1 LHIHRNCNDDN
12 WNYFQHSAV
21 RDRCSNKSRFQCK
34 YLIGLKVIQDSISL
48 IFLNSNFEIYRINTS
63 DHPDLESYRSNF
75 RNPVLSASRMRD
87 NVERWLIHESLPFD
101 QVKNEENT
109 FQILV
114 KHAGKYG
121 IPADIFE
128 PKAQLGILVI
138 GAKIDMKNNQ
148 IIRYRGFN
156 DEEKNKFANKVSD
169 FCNSIEAISKII
181 TEDGKQKVAVYVVL
195 DDKENINQQ
204 VMFDAIDSVSE
215 KHEKTSRFL
224 LKTF

>member
-1 LHIHRNCNDDN
+1 M
-12 WNYFQHSAV
+12 
-21 RDRCSNKSRFQCK
+21 
-34 YLIGLKVIQDSISL
+34 
-48 IFLNSNFEIYRINTS
+48 
-63 DHPDLESYRSNF
+63 
-75 RNPVLSASRMRD
+75 SASRMRD

-101 QVKNEENT
+101 QVKSEENS

-114 KHAGKYG
+114 KHAGPFG
-121 IPADIFE
+121 IPVDIFE

-138 GAKIDMKNNQ
+138 GAKIPLKNNQ

-156 DEEKNKFANKVSD
+156 EEEKIKFANKVLD
-169 FCNSIEAISKII
+169 FCNSIEAISKVI
-181 TEDGKQKVAVYVVL
+181 TEDGKQKIAVFVVL

-204 VMFDAIDSVSE
+204 TMFDAIDSVSE